1 LQHQKKETIIDKI
14 NSDMKVYREV
24 IIRGNE
30 IYWIGS
36 QMFST
41 KEGVLEALNQR
52 AEKMIE
58 YSNGKIEDF
67 NRYPWQS
74 YCIKEGGFSN
84 YLTVECKKVVINGRN
99 DSSIVGFVTYEVK

>member
-1 LQHQKKETIIDKI
+1 
-14 NSDMKVYREV
+14 MKVYREV

-52 AEKMIE
+52 AEKNEGNERNILLHV
-58 YSNGKIEDF
+58 KILSPF
-67 NRYPWQS
+67 NDDPVII
-74 YCIKEGGFSN
+74 IKQKG
-84 YLTVECKKVVINGRN
+84 V
-99 DSSIVGFVTYEVK
+99 

>member
-1 LQHQKKETIIDKI
+1 MKI
-14 NSDMKVYREV
+14 YREV

-52 AEKMIE
+52 AEKMIEYSNGKIE

>member
-1 LQHQKKETIIDKI
+1 
-14 NSDMKVYREV
+14 MKVYREV

-52 AEKMIE
+52 AEKMI
-58 YSNGKIEDF
+58 D
-67 NRYPWQS
+67 QQ
-74 YCIKEGGFSN
+74 
-84 YLTVECKKVVINGRN
+84 KKL
-99 DSSIVGFVTYEVK
+99 IVGNEIWY